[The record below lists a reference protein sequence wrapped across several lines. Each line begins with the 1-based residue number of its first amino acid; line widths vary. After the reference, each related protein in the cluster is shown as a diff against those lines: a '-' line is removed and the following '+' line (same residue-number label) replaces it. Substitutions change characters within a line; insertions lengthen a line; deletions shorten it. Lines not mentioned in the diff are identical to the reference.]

1 MYIFKE
7 NFQPCFITVMF
18 DILSSERQSLVPCP
32 LVWAEHSD
40 SLEHTEYGGNG
51 LLPQHPMQGT
61 VASFCFLSAPF
72 ALGVNQGPCQEAA
85 QPPGRS

>member
-1 MYIFKE
+1 MDCGGFKS
-7 NFQPCFITVMF
+7 F

-72 ALGVNQGPCQEAA
+72 ALGGNQGPCHEAA
-85 QPPGRS
+85 QPPWRS